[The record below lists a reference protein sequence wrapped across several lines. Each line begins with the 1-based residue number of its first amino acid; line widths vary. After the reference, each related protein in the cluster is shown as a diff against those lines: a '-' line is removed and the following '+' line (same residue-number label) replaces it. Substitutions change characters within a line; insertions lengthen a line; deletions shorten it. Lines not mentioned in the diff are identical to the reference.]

1 MSRIAVSENRR
12 HITRIGLAATLLML
26 AVLIGLNITGV
37 GCAKAQSAAPKKP
50 AAAPASAAA
59 LPPVYVHMNGF
70 NAFVESVVAV
80 QPGQPVIFVDEDTG
94 AHTIQGYN
102 PATGKPTKLFGMVL
116 GTKGPGHKIS
126 TFKAV
131 FKNPGVHYY
140 YCTMHAMLEKV
151 YHHSVQPAHRPTAHG
166 FAGAMAGIV
175 IVTRDPALLAEN
187 PTTCKEKILSDYFG
201 G

>member
-1 MSRIAVSENRR
+1 MSNSTVTSKFFGFAKISVAISLSMALILVAMN
-12 HITRIGLAATLLML
+12 LA
-26 AVLIGLNITGV
+26 GV
-37 GCAKAQSAAPKKP
+37 GCAKAQTAPAPAPAP
-50 AAAPASAAA
+50 AAAAS
-59 LPPVYVHMNGF
+59 LPPVYIHMNGF

-102 PATGKPTKLFGMVL
+102 PTTGKPTSLFGMVM

-126 TFKAV
+126 TFTYVPKA
-131 FKNPGVHYY
+131 PGIHFY

-151 YHHSVQPAHRPTAHG
+151 YHNTVQPAHRPTAHG
-166 FAGAMAGIV
+166 FAGAMAGEI
-175 IVTRDPALLAEN
+175 IVTKDPALLAQN
-187 PTTCKEKILSDYFG
+187 PATCGKKILSDYFG

>member
-1 MSRIAVSENRR
+1 MFKYSFKSRFSGYA
-12 HITRIGLAATLLML
+12 RISAALSLLMV
-26 AVLIGLNITGV
+26 AILITINLVGG
-37 GCAKAQSAAPKKP
+37 GCAKAQTAPAPAP
-50 AAAPASAAA
+50 AAAAGS
-59 LPPVYVHMNGF
+59 LPPVYIHMNGF

-80 QPGQPVIFVDEDTG
+80 RPGQPVIFVDEDTG

-126 TFKAV
+126 TFTYVPKT
-131 FKNPGVHYY
+131 PGIHFY

-151 YHHSVQPAHRPTAHG
+151 YHNTVQPAHRPTAHG
-166 FAGAMAGIV
+166 FAGAMAGEI
-175 IVTRDPALLAEN
+175 IVTKDASLLAQN
-187 PTTCKEKILSDYFG
+187 PATCGKKILTDYFG